1 MSEHDEQS
9 VDAPEDSAQP
19 EPPARPTTRQMTE
32 AELASEDAR
41 GRLVALVSIGIVAC
55 LSASFFFLWL
65 VQKDAEGGSNL
76 ADRLLLLDD
85 HAGSFIAAQF
95 FLAVGIL
102 LTGAILLHL
111 ALAVSQRVPTTPK
124 ALMAICIAGPALIAI
139 VLPASTLLEIGIA
152 RDFAE
157 GTNQTLKQAEELR
170 SGTAYSIAQFGY
182 LVGALLYAVA
192 WMMVGI
198 FSVRTGL
205 LTRLVG
211 YTAVAIGLANVIAPP
226 LAGIVTVFWV
236 GAVTIMLLSRG
247 GQKPPAWILG
257 RPVPWTEVAAKGEEI
272 RSEADAAEVEV
283 DEAEFEDPV
292 PEDDR

>member
-1 MSEHDEQS
+1 M
-9 VDAPEDSAQP
+9 
-19 EPPARPTTRQMTE
+19 PPRAVSRQMTD

-41 GRLVALVSIGIVAC
+41 GRVVALISVGIVAC

-65 VQKDAEGGSNL
+65 VQKNAEGGSNL
-76 ADRLLLLDD
+76 ADRLLLLDE
-85 HAGSFIAAQF
+85 HAGSYIAAQF

-102 LTGAILLHL
+102 LTGGILLHL

-124 ALMAICIAGPALIAI
+124 ALLAVCIAGPALIAV

-152 RDFAE
+152 RDFAD
-157 GTNQTLKQAEELR
+157 GANQTLKQAEELR
-170 SGTAYSIAQFGY
+170 SGIGFSIAQFGY
-182 LVGALLYAVA
+182 LIGALLYAVA

-205 LTRLVG
+205 LTRMVG

-257 RPVPWTEVAAKGEEI
+257 RPVSWNEVAAKGEEI
-272 RSEADAAEVEV
+272 RAETEAAD
-283 DEAEFEDPV
+283 
-292 PEDDR
+292 